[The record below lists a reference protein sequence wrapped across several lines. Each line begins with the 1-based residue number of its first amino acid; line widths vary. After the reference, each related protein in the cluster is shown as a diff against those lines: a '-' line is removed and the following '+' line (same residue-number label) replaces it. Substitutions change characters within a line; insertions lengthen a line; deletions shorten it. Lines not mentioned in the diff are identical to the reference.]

1 MKLKGVPVWLG
12 IGVIVVVSTV
22 VYFLLG
28 FELALGALVLLTA
41 LYFFP
46 WDNGVAAG
54 NAEAA
59 KVDAYREKWLAKRK
73 GRPQERPF
81 DNSTE

>member
-1 MKLKGVPVWLG
+1 MKLKGIPIWLG
-12 IGVIVVVSTV
+12 IGAIIVVCAV

-28 FELALGALVLLTA
+28 FEQALGALVLLAA

-59 KVDAYREKWLAKRK
+59 KVDAYRERWLARRK
-73 GRPQERPF
+73 GRPQEPRSS
-81 DNSTE
+81 DSTD